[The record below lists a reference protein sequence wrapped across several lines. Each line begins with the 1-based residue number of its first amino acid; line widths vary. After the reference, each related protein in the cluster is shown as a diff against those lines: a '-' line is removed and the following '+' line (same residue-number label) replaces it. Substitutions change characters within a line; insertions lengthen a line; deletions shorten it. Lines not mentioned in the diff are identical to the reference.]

1 MPRKKGKGR
10 SLKHKLNISI
20 VIKYAA
26 GANKRE
32 RERERQSAM
41 RGSTRCVYLLL
52 SALFVYQ
59 QSLLLLSPSRSPT
72 LRLIKES
79 ACVFCLTIYLTFS
92 GKLPQSADNDKF
104 FGSQSKHS
112 M

>member
-1 MPRKKGKGR
+1 MRG
-10 SLKHKLNISI
+10 S
-20 VIKYAA
+20 A
-26 GANKRE
+26 RE
-32 RERERQSAM
+32 RARAWRE
-41 RGSTRCVYLLL
+41 STRCVYLLL

-59 QSLLLLSPSRSPT
+59 QSLLLLSPSLSPT

-104 FGSQSKHS
+104 FGSQSKQS

>member
-1 MPRKKGKGR
+1 MSRKKGKGR

-20 VIKYAA
+20 VIKYAE
-26 GANKRE
+26 GANRRE
-32 RERERQSAM
+32 RARARRE
-41 RGSTRCVYLLL
+41 STRCVYLLL

-59 QSLLLLSPSRSPT
+59 QSLLLLYPSLLSTT